1 MCPSFMSHG
10 LCLWN
15 EKVIGYFRN
24 LISTG
29 CHRLNFKDKIAI
41 SRSVLQVRK
50 LSSLPRTAGL
60 SPQTQHPI
68 SFVRLDDA
76 SAVGRLWFFS
86 LKKTKHKTKKLSA

>member
-10 LCLWN
+10 PCLWN
-15 EKVIGYFRN
+15 EKVIGYLRS

-29 CHRLNFKDKIAI
+29 CHHIYFKDKIAI
-41 SRSVLQVRK
+41 SSSVLQVRK
-50 LSSLPRTAGL
+50 LSSFPRTAGL

-76 SAVGRLWFFS
+76 SAVCRLWIF
-86 LKKTKHKTKKLSA
+86 H

>member
-1 MCPSFMSHG
+1 MCLSFMSHG

-24 LISTG
+24 FISTG
-29 CHRLNFKDKIAI
+29 CHCLNFKDKMVN
-41 SRSVLQVRK
+41 SSSVLQVRK
-50 LSSLPRTAGL
+50 LSSLLRTAGL

-76 SAVGRLWFFS
+76 SAVCRLWFCH
-86 LKKTKHKTKKLSA
+86 LKKILSA